1 MMPGGRRRPS
11 EPSGDPDDGAYYS
24 RTYHSSRLRRPGDR
38 RGDDRYR
45 GSGGGRPPK
54 TPRTR
59 KPRRRGSTA
68 RTIVGVLALILV
80 ILALPYAIVLGV
92 TYGKLNR
99 IDVLQDYEG
108 RPEKTPGQDWLLVG
122 SDSREGLS
130 KKEQRELHTGH
141 TGGRRAD
148 TMMLLHIPRGDGK
161 PTLVSFPRD
170 SYVPI
175 PGRGRM
181 KLNAAYAIG
190 GPKLAVRTIEQ
201 VTDIRID
208 HYMEVGFAGF
218 AGAVDAAGGVDI
230 CVKRKMK
237 DPKQKITFKKGCQ
250 TMDGKTGL
258 AYVRS
263 RYDDPRGDFGRV
275 ERQRE
280 FLAALFSKAASPA
293 TLLNPIRAG
302 RIAFASADGLTVDKS
317 DGLIDLFSLALTMRK
332 ASGGGVKTL
341 TVPVAGT
348 ETVAGQ
354 GSVVRWDRPKARKL
368 LSQLR
373 NDQRVTVKG

>member
-1 MMPGGRRRPS
+1 MPGPRRRPS
-11 EPSGDPDDGAYYS
+11 QPHADPDDGAYYS

-38 RGDDRYR
+38 RGERS
-45 GSGGGRPPK
+45 GGAGGGRPPK
-54 TPRTR
+54 APRTR
-59 KPRRRGSTA
+59 RPRRRGSTA
-68 RTIVGVLALILV
+68 RTIIGVLLLIVVLA
-80 ILALPYAIVLGV
+80 ALPYAIILAG

-99 IDVLQDYEG
+99 IDALQDYSG
-108 RPEKTPGQDWLLVG
+108 RPAKTPGQDWLLVG

-141 TGGRRAD
+141 TAGRRAD
-148 TMMLLHIPRGDGK
+148 TMMLLHVPRGGGK

-201 VTDIRID
+201 VTEIRID
-208 HYMEVGFAGF
+208 HYMEIGFAGF

-280 FLAALFSKAASPA
+280 FLAALFQKAASPG
-293 TLLNPIRAG
+293 TVLNPVKAG
-302 RIAFASADGLTVDKS
+302 RIAFASADGLTVDKN
-317 DGLIDLFSLALTMRK
+317 DGLIDLFSLFLAMRK
-332 ASGGGVKTL
+332 VSSGGAKSL
-341 TVPVAGT
+341 TVPDAGS

-368 LSQLR
+368 FSQLR
-373 NDQRVTVKG
+373 NDQPVTVKG